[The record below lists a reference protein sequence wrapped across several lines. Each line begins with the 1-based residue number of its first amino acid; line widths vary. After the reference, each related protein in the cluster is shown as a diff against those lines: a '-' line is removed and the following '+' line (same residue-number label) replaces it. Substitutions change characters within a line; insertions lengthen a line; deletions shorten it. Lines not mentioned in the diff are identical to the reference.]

1 MHVDQ
6 PQTTPE
12 LDQFVSKL
20 GDAATLGTWLAY
32 DLKRKIEA
40 GEIPDPN
47 GKLLEQAVKVQ
58 RAAKASTNAYNALS
72 KEEQRRYHTIDD

>member
-6 PQTTPE
+6 PQTTVE
-12 LDQFVSKL
+12 LDHFVSKL

-40 GEIPDPN
+40 GEIPDAD

-58 RAAKASTNAYNALS
+58 EAARASTKAYNALS
-72 KEEQRRYHTIDD
+72 REEQRRYHTIND